1 MRRIE
6 ILLTDVMRTRIYLG
20 QRTGDY
26 YTPRFLLDSLK
37 RDLKMANKGNYNY
50 FSCPSNISAISE
62 GCPNDCQACW
72 NKAID
77 NFEKEEESPCL

>member
-6 ILLTDVMRTRIYLG
+6 ILLTDVMRSRIYLG
-20 QRTGDY
+20 QRAGES
-26 YTPRFLLDSLK
+26 YTPRLLLYK
-37 RDLKMANKGNYNY
+37 LERNLEMANKGNYNY
-50 FSCPSNISAISE
+50 FFCPSNISE

>member
-6 ILLTDVMRTRIYLG
+6 ILLTDVMKTRIYLRQG
-20 QRTGDY
+20 Y
-26 YTPRFLLDSLK
+26 YTPRFLLNRLK
-37 RDLKMANKGNYNY
+37 IDLKMANKGNYNY
-50 FSCPSNISAISE
+50 FPCPLNISE
-62 GCPNDCQACW
+62 CCPNDCQACW